1 MPGPNPLRKCIPCTQ
16 KSREERRKQG
26 KGDKNTEVTWGGS
39 RILPDGSVL
48 YAKTGFEPPP
58 DLEGF
63 VRDPENAW
71 HFLPLWPKCKKR
83 IQTQLVKQCG
93 AISVLSV
100 CAHSGCPF
108 KQQEVSLADCQ
119 GCLLRIE

>member
-1 MPGPNPLRKCIPCTQ
+1 M
-16 KSREERRKQG
+16 
-26 KGDKNTEVTWGGS
+26 
-39 RILPDGSVL
+39 

-63 VRDPENAW
+63 ERDPKNPW
-71 HFLPLWPKCKKR
+71 HFLPLWPPCKKR
-83 IQTQLVKQCG
+83 IQTQLVKKCG

-100 CAHSGCPF
+100 CANSACPLR
-108 KQQEVSLADCQ
+108 QQEVKLADCQ